1 MTLRSSV
8 SLSVVSHRAWP
19 SLAKKS
25 STLEVYVKY
34 GLMLVFLALSVTFAT
49 AQERVKIGF
58 IDVQRAVSES
68 QAGKR
73 AKDRFQAQVKK
84 AETDMLREKQELE
97 RLKNDLD
104 KKGPLM
110 KEEER
115 RNLEADLQKR
125 YVNYQRNAGDHQQ
138 ELRQKENEIMG
149 DILKE
154 LEQIVNEVGKA
165 EKFTLILERS
175 QILYS
180 DQGIDI
186 TNRVIEVY
194 NSRTKGK

>member
-1 MTLRSSV
+1 
-8 SLSVVSHRAWP
+8 
-19 SLAKKS
+19 
-25 STLEVYVKY
+25 VKY
-34 GLMLVFLALSVTFAT
+34 GLVLLVLALSSTFAA
-49 AQERVKIGF
+49 AQDRIKIGF
-58 IDVQRAVSES
+58 IDVQRAISES

-73 AKDRFQAQVKK
+73 AKDRFQAQIKK
-84 AETDMLREKQELE
+84 AEADMLKEKQEVE
-97 RLKNDLD
+97 RLKNELD

-125 YVNYQRNAGDHQQ
+125 YVNYQRNAGDYQQ
-138 ELRQKENEIMG
+138 ELRQKETEMMS

-194 NSRTKGK
+194 NSRTKAK